1 MSLDFYK
8 IGLKETRNGFVVR
21 PRFQINL
28 NTKDLLIR
36 GGDFYAVWNPD
47 TKLWSTSEGTI
58 IEMIDGEIRKE
69 TDRLKTENPQNRYF
83 MALMSDADSDS
94 IDRWHK
100 YCKKQMTD
108 TWSAD
113 KALDSKVIFANTETT
128 REDYATK
135 KLPYAIGEGDYSS
148 FEELISVLY
157 EPEERAKIEWTIGS
171 IIAGAS
177 KHLQKFLVFY
187 GSAGA
192 GKSTILNII
201 QDLLAGYWTPFR
213 SKDLGRSNAAFAME
227 SFKSNPL
234 VAIEHDGDLSKI
246 EDNTRLN
253 SIVSHETMELEE
265 KFKSKYPAKLQT
277 FLIIATNRPVKITEA
292 KSGLLRRL
300 IDVRPSGNLV
310 PTSRYDILMNRIEFE
325 KGAIAQHCLDIYN
338 SMGEQY
344 YAAYVPTAMFAATN
358 DFYDFMQYELQYF
371 LTTPLVPRKEAFR
384 RYNEYCEYANIPKDS
399 RMRLRIFSSEMENY
413 FRDFKSD
420 YHSGDTHYS
429 SVFMGFKREKFGLEP
444 EHPPDPEEETKW
456 LIFRKQPSLFDEI
469 AKDWPAQYELPNA
482 NGRLETSW
490 DKCTKT
496 LSDILTSEVHY
507 VRVPLHHIVIDF
519 DIKEDGQKSL
529 EKNLEAANKWPPT
542 YAELSKSGA
551 GIHLHYIYNG
561 DPTELRA
568 IYDDDIEVKVFTGKS
583 ALRRKLTACND
594 IPVAHLSGG
603 LPVKER
609 KGNVLDFEGFK
620 DDKHLRNYIDMHL
633 RKGKFSSTS
642 QSISAIKS
650 TLDDLYSVG
659 VSYDLR
665 DYAPQLQQFALHSS
679 NSKDKCLRL
688 VSEMHL
694 CSKDVEHND
703 DGVINETDAEF
714 EDDRIIIWDCEV
726 YKNLYLICWKYLD
739 EPEIHV
745 EFNPS
750 SEFCEWFA
758 KQKTVGFNNRGYD
771 NHILYAR
778 MLGYDCYKLWQ
789 LSRDIVAGKDDVK
802 FVNAYQIGFADI
814 LDYSSKK
821 QSLKKWEI
829 ELGIHHQEMGIPWDE
844 PAPEDQWD
852 LVAEYCKNDV
862 VATEAVFKATYQ
874 DLVAREILADLS
886 GLKVINTTRQHT
898 TKIIFGDNRHPSL
911 NYPDIRETFPDYA
924 FVNGK
929 NMYRGID
936 VGFGG
941 YVYSE
946 PGMYTDVALL
956 DVASLH
962 PNSIRAMNLFGDYTK
977 NYTDILDA
985 RIAIKRHDLDAARG
999 MLDGKLAP
1007 YLGSDEDADK
1017 LAQALKIVINSVYGY
1032 TSATFPNPF
1041 KDERNVNNIVALRG
1055 ALFMVTLMQEV
1066 QKRGFIVA
1074 HIKTD
1079 SIKIPNATPEII
1091 QFCMDFA
1098 RQYGYSFEHEA
1109 TYEKMCLVNQAVYI
1123 AKYRTPEVCEL
1134 YYGYVPGDNK
1144 KAAKKEKYWTATG
1157 AQFQVPYVFKKLF
1170 SGEEIVF
1177 KDLCETKSVA
1187 KGDIY
1192 LDFNEKLGDV
1202 TYWQSI
1208 YDARLVAARNGKL
1221 TKKAQNMLAD
1231 TSDISDEELLAEIA
1245 KGHQYMFVGRVGLFC
1260 PVKDGVG
1267 GGILYRKTP
1276 EGQYMAIT
1284 GTKGYRW
1291 LEAEYVESLDVD
1303 PLDIIDRGYYD
1314 DLATEAINTMSK
1326 YGDTDEFRFADVPA
1340 DKMLLYVNTPTS
1352 IEEELPWVD

>member
-8 IGLKETRNGFVVR
+8 IGLKETRNGFIVR

-58 IEMIDGEIRKE
+58 VEMIDNEIRKE

-100 YCKKQMTD
+100 YCKKQMRD
-108 TWSAD
+108 TWSAS
-113 KALDSKVIFANTETT
+113 KALDSKVIFANTETS

-135 KLPYAIGEGDYSS
+135 KLPYAIGEGDYSA
-148 FEELISVLY
+148 FAELISVLY
-157 EPEERAKIEWTIGS
+157 EPEERAKIEWTIGAV
-171 IIAGAS
+171 IAGAS

-187 GSAGA
+187 GTAGA

-201 QDLLAGYWTPFR
+201 QGLFTGYWKPFR
-213 SKDLGRSNAAFAME
+213 SKDIGRSNATFAME
-227 SFKSNPL
+227 SFSSNPL
-234 VAIEHDGDLSKI
+234 LAIEHDGDLSRI

-265 KFKSKYPAKLQT
+265 KFKSKYPAVIQS

-310 PTSRYDILMNRIEFE
+310 PTDRYDILMSRIAFE

-344 YAAYVPTAMFAATN
+344 YASYVPTAMLAATN

-413 FRDFKSD
+413 FREFKSD

-490 DKCTKT
+490 DNCKKT
-496 LSDILTSEVHY
+496 LSDILTSELHY

-519 DIKEDGQKSL
+519 DIKEDGKKSL

-703 DGVINETDAEF
+703 DGVINESDTEF

-726 YKNLYLICWKYLD
+726 YKNLYLICWKYLG

-852 LVAEYCKNDV
+852 LIAEYCKNDV
-862 VATEAVFKATYQ
+862 VATEAVFEATHQ

-898 TKIIFGDNRHPSL
+898 TRIIFGDNRHPSL
-911 NYPDIRETFPDYA
+911 NYPDIKETFPDYA

-962 PNSIRAMNLFGDYTK
+962 PNSIRAMDLFGDYTK

-985 RIAIKRHDLDAARG
+985 RIAIKRHNLDHARR

-1007 YLGSDEDADK
+1007 YLGSEEDADK

-1098 RQYGYSFEHEA
+1098 MNYGYSFEHEA

-1123 AKYRTPEVCEL
+1123 AKYRTPEACEL

-1144 KAAKKEKYWTATG
+1144 KAAKKGKYWTATG
-1157 AQFQVPYVFKKLF
+1157 AQFQVPYVFKRLF

-1208 YDARLVAARNGKL
+1208 YDARLVATRNGKL

-1291 LEAEYVESLDVD
+1291 LEAEYIESLNGD

-1314 DLATEAINTMSK
+1314 DLVTEAINTMSK
-1326 YGDTDEFRFADVPA
+1326 YGDTDEFRFADIPA
-1340 DKMLLYVNTPTS
+1340 DKMSLYVNTPTS